1 MPNQTVSENGED
13 TVVREDTAKA
23 FRWNRFV
30 VVILGGFIVL
40 LIVVMLFFS
49 GIFKAAQPNLNP
61 SNSANQNRNP
71 GP

>member
-1 MPNQTVSENGED
+1 MPKEVITDHGED
-13 TVVREDTAKA
+13 VIVREDTAKA
-23 FRWNRFV
+23 FRWNRFI
-30 VVILGGFIVL
+30 VIILAGFIVI

-49 GIFKAAQPNLNP
+49 GMFSAVQPNLNP